1 MTEPRPLNLTPVE
14 EVPLREAP
22 LERVIAQVRFP
33 PILAIRNPDKAA
45 VMQEALRATYPHLNQ
60 DHVQGVEISGDQ
72 TPNVRQELI
81 WRLADRETNPDWRV
95 SLGVNFIALE
105 TSAYDN
111 RADFLDRLH
120 SVVST
125 LEHAFSPASA
135 NRFGLRYID
144 RLTDEAFDHI
154 HELIRPEVLG
164 ILCTSEDSRPS
175 LRESV
180 FHLLTD
186 AQFQAQNG
194 AKIQGRWGKLPE
206 NATYDPNALEPVPGP
221 SWVLDLD
228 MFTTESRA
236 FSGEELVKTARDYAE
251 CLYGLFREMVTM
263 EFLAYHGGKP

>member
-1 MTEPRPLNLTPVE
+1 MTEPRPLDLTPVQ

-45 VMQEALRATYPHLNQ
+45 VMQEGLRATYPHLNQ

-95 SLGVNFIALE
+95 SLGVNFVALE
-105 TSAYDN
+105 TSAYDS
-111 RADFLDRLH
+111 RADFLDRLR

-125 LEHAFSPASA
+125 LEQTFNPASA
-135 NRFGLRYID
+135 SRFGLRYID
-144 RLTDEAFDHI
+144 RLTDEAFNHI
-154 HELIRPEVLG
+154 HELIRPEMLG
-164 ILCTSEDSRPS
+164 IIYPSENSR
-175 LRESV
+175 LGLGESV

-186 AQFQAQNG
+186 AQFQAQDG
-194 AKIQGRWGKLPE
+194 AKIQGRWGKVPK

-228 MFTTESRA
+228 MFTTDSRT
-236 FSGEELVKTARDYAE
+236 FSSEDLVTTARDFAE
-251 CLYGLFREMVTM
+251 CLYGLFREMVTP